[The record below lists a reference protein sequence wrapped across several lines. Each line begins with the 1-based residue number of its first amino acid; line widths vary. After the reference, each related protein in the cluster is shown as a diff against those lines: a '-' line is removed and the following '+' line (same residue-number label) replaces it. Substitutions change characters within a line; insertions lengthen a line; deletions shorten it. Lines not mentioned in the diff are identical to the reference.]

1 MFSVADLTYENL
13 TQLQHEFYKCH
24 KDKAESRKH
33 KIKDRDDEDG
43 IEGYDDDI
51 GWCDSCD
58 IVVTAGDV
66 EVEAPCLHRS

>member
-1 MFSVADLTYENL
+1 MS
-13 TQLQHEFYKCH
+13 
-24 KDKAESRKH
+24 KAESTKH
-33 KIKDRDDEDG
+33 KIKDGDDEDG
-43 IEGYDDDI
+43 VKGYDDDI